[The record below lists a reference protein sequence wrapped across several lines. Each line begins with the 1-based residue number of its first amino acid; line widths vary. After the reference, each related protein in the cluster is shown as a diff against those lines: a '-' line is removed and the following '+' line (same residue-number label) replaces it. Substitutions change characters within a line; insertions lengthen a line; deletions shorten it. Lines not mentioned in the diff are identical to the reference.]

1 MSTKKTTAIPNRKG
15 HDPRWKEL
23 GKYARY
29 LADAMGLHTWYFEIS
44 HGLVTDDDDCCEVF
58 IGKQDVDFSMRVS
71 DGFWKLSRYL
81 QRWRVV
87 HELLHVVEAPF
98 AKACYETIKVSASV
112 STGELINQ
120 QRERFIDQVSLM
132 LAPRYSL
139 PPAKFKKKTVGK
151 VKRKAVGH
159 VPHNVTRKRGECD
172 L

>member
-1 MSTKKTTAIPNRKG
+1 MTLKPAGIPNRKG

-44 HGLVTDDDDCCEVF
+44 YDLPTDEDDCCEVF
-58 IGKQDVDFSMRVS
+58 IGKQDVDFSLRVS
-71 DGFWKLSRYL
+71 DRFWKLNRYL
-81 QRWRVV
+81 QRWRLV

-98 AKACYETIKVSASV
+98 AKACYETIKIAAPQ
-112 STGELINQ
+112 STGELVNQ

-132 LAPRYSL
+132 LAPRYNL
-139 PPAKFKKKTVGK
+139 PSVGFKKKTATK
-151 VKRKAVGH
+151 LKRKAVGH
-159 VPHNVTRKRGECD
+159 VPHDVRYVAKQHAD